1 MKIRKKSLSEFTLLA
16 LEKAIDGSIRIN
28 HLLNN
33 PSFYAYKGGWD
44 YQLKKSELAQAIKR
58 LREKGL
64 IEYEGDK
71 TNQIIMKLT
80 SLGKDALGHLSI
92 LLEENWDGK
101 FRLVIFDIPEQKR
114 TVRNLLRRRLKDW
127 GFKNWQ
133 KSVWV
138 GRHDVTDKLRQLI
151 KNLGIKDWV
160 AVVESSDPTLDSLFG
175 RSSH

>member
-64 IEYEGDK
+64 IEYEEGK
-71 TNQIIMKLT
+71 TNQMIMKLT
-80 SLGKDALGHLSI
+80 NLGKDALGDMSI
-92 LLEENWDGK
+92 PEEDWDGK
-101 FRLVIFDIPEQKR
+101 HRIVIFDIPESKS
-114 TVRNLLRRRLKDW
+114 TVRDLFRRRLKDW
-127 GFKNWQ
+127 GFKKWQ
-133 KSVWV
+133 QSVWINKNN
-138 GRHDVTDKLRQLI
+138 VTARLRQLI
-151 KNLGIKDWV
+151 ERLGIKDWV
-160 AVVESSDPTLDSLFG
+160 AIIESDDPIIKNIV
-175 RSSH
+175 

>member
-1 MKIRKKSLSEFTLLA
+1 MKIRQRSLSEFTLLA

-28 HLLNN
+28 HLLNK

-44 YQLKKSELAQAIKR
+44 YPLKKTQLARAIKR

-64 IEYEGDK
+64 IEYEQDK
-71 TNQIIMKLT
+71 TSQIVMKLT
-80 SLGKDALGHLSI
+80 SLGKDALGHMSI
-92 LLEENWDGK
+92 LEESWDGK

-114 TVRNLLRRRLKDW
+114 AVRNLFRRRLKDW

-138 GRHDVTDKLRQLI
+138 GRHNVTDKLKQLI
-151 KNLGIKDWV
+151 ANLGIKDWV
-160 AVVESSDPTLDSLFG
+160 AVVESSDPTLESLFG